1 MFNASHACS
10 TYLHA
15 RAYIFLYTESHHVG
29 AYMECVS
36 LDGLNT
42 LDVFLPAP
50 AFTMLMCKLHQAGDP
65 PGKGLGGECRGHQ
78 LPHVQMIIEG
88 HDSYRSQPQ
97 EPLHCQ
103 RPFLCI
109 ALPALHLA

>member
-1 MFNASHACS
+1 MLTLSLTLK
-10 TYLHA
+10 TYYL
-15 RAYIFLYTESHHVG
+15 G
-29 AYMECVS
+29 AYMEGES

-50 AFTMLMCKLHQAGDP
+50 AFTVLTCQLHQAGDP
-65 PGKGLGGECRGHQ
+65 PCQGLGGECRGHQ

-97 EPLHCQ
+97 EPFHCQ

-109 ALPALHLA
+109 A